1 MRVIVGITGATGAI
15 YGMRLLERLRE
26 AGAETHLVISR
37 WGARTLLHETSWS
50 RERVEALASV
60 VHAPGDMGAAI
71 SSGSFR
77 TDGMVIAPC
86 SAKTLAAIAH
96 GFGEN
101 LIHRAADVVLKER
114 RRLVLVVREA
124 PLSDIHLENMLKLSR
139 MGAVI
144 LPPMPAFYNNP
155 RTVDDVIDYTVARIL
170 DQFDIQVESAMRW
183 SGDMGVGR
191 ESDAVIETP
200 ARLIERALRIGHGLR
215 RFFRFASHA
224 VRLLIGGIRGGH
236 ECVVRLRQLETL
248 ALGLL
253 RERRRFLQRRFCLF
267 GILPRVTQRSFAVL
281 HGGASR
287 GNFRLAFLFAA
298 SFFLLWILLSPPFR
312 RVRFLPERQDVRR
325 AVVVARRLSDARD
338 QRRQRLESRRCHIV
352 CEAASPR
359 CVGKGAVRRQRFER
373 RRHASH
379 HFRRRA
385 VTTRAQLIGSDVR
398 EGR

>member
-1 MRVIVGITGATGAI
+1 MRLIVGITGATGAI
-15 YGMRLLERLRE
+15 YGVRLLERLRE

-60 VHAPGDMGAAI
+60 THAPADMGAAI

-114 RRLVLVVREA
+114 RRLVLSVREA

-170 DQFDIQVESAMRW
+170 DQFGIQVESAMRW

-191 ESDAVIETP
+191 
-200 ARLIERALRIGHGLR
+200 
-215 RFFRFASHA
+215 
-224 VRLLIGGIRGGH
+224 
-236 ECVVRLRQLETL
+236 
-248 ALGLL
+248 
-253 RERRRFLQRRFCLF
+253 
-267 GILPRVTQRSFAVL
+267 
-281 HGGASR
+281 
-287 GNFRLAFLFAA
+287 
-298 SFFLLWILLSPPFR
+298 
-312 RVRFLPERQDVRR
+312 
-325 AVVVARRLSDARD
+325 
-338 QRRQRLESRRCHIV
+338 
-352 CEAASPR
+352 
-359 CVGKGAVRRQRFER
+359 
-373 RRHASH
+373 
-379 HFRRRA
+379 
-385 VTTRAQLIGSDVR
+385 GSD
-398 EGR
+398 